1 MESGVLWCFQDLDL
15 SLLLLVFS
23 LIFTVVSRL
32 LHLYSTIDKT
42 SMYLTVVLSIFFMCL
57 LAIGVSS
64 LKKRL
69 FKSSAHFLI
78 GLPVYLV
85 LSYISSLHILEINP
99 LSVASFANIFS
110 HFEGFLS
117 C

>member
-1 MESGVLWCFQDLDL
+1 MNL

-23 LIFTVVSRL
+23 LIFIVTSRL

-64 LKKRL
+64 LEKRL

-78 GLPVYLV
+78 GSAIELYELFVYFG
-85 LSYISSLHILEINP
+85 N
-99 LSVASFANIFS
+99 
-110 HFEGFLS
+110 
-117 C
+117 